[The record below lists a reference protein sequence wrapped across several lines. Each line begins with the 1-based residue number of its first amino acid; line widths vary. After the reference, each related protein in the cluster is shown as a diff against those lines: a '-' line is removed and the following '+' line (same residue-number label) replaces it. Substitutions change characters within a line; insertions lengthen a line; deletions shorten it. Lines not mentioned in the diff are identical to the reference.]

1 MNFSNKTLTLLLI
14 VTLTISTFSV
24 LINLNALQK
33 LATTAHS
40 TDEAH
45 ANIQLELEPF
55 FGISTKDSPIINFGP
70 CNLPEEHEYIIISSD
85 GEYNTTDYCKQFSKD
100 VISVRN
106 IGLLPVSVTL
116 ELNKVGAEHGG
127 EFLESESG
135 NSYIAYKV
143 TNEGRQQ
150 NQGGCS
156 EGLGP
161 TEYEPITDA
170 NTAFP
175 LCENLIV
182 GPQGGENSVVTDFKI
197 LIPGDVEMGAAT
209 VQVKFVGVPSQ

>member
-1 MNFSNKTLTLLLI
+1 MNFSNKALTLLLI
-14 VTLTISTFSV
+14 ITLIITTFSV

-40 TDEAH
+40 TDEAK
-45 ANIQLELEPF
+45 ASIRLGIDNF
-55 FGISTKDSPIINFGP
+55 FGITTEDSPIINFGP
-70 CNLPEEHEYIIISSD
+70 CNLPEEDEYIIISSD
-85 GEYNTTDYCKQFSKD
+85 GEYNTTDYCKQFSKS

-106 IGLLPVSVTL
+106 TGVMPVSVTL

-161 TEYEPITDA
+161 TEYEPVTNA

-175 LCENLIV
+175 LCENLLV
-182 GPQGGENSVVTDFKI
+182 GDKGEENSVVTDFKI

-209 VQVKFVGVPSQ
+209 VQVKFVGVPA